1 MEKPTYILSQEHK
14 SILKIAD
21 ALIKECKLLES
32 GKKLDKD
39 FFVKA
44 IDFIKNYADKFHH
57 AKEEEIL
64 FAELNK
70 NSESLHCNPVQQM
83 IYEHDLGRKF
93 VKALEKGLN
102 KNNKLEIIK
111 NANAYAQLIQE
122 HIFKE
127 DNILFNLADNS
138 LSPQIQESI
147 LKKFKQAEIKNFK
160 KGTKE
165 KYLSLAKEFENRQN
179 E

>member
-1 MEKPTYILSQEHK
+1 MEKPTTMLSQEHQN
-14 SILKIAD
+14 ILRMVNALAD
-21 ALIKECKLLES
+21 ECKLLES

-39 FFVKA
+39 FFVKI

-70 NSESLHCNPVQQM
+70 DSGNLHCNPVQQM
-83 IYEHDLGRKF
+83 LYEHDLGRKF
-93 VKALEKGLN
+93 VKALEEGLN

-111 NANAYAQLIQE
+111 NADAYSQLIQE

-127 DNILFNLADNS
+127 DNILYPMSLKTLDKNEWPDVRKSFDAIGYCCFAPAD
-138 LSPQIQESI
+138 LS
-147 LKKFKQAEIKNFK
+147 KKK
-160 KGTKE
+160 K
-165 KYLSLAKEFENRQN
+165 
-179 E
+179 

>member
-1 MEKPTYILSQEHK
+1 MEKPTTMLSQEHQN
-14 SILKIAD
+14 ILRMVNALAD
-21 ALIKECKLLES
+21 ECKLLES

-39 FFVKA
+39 FFVKI

-70 NSESLHCNPVQQM
+70 DSGNLHCNPVQQM
-83 IYEHDLGRKF
+83 LYEHDLGRKF
-93 VKALEKGLN
+93 VKALEEGLN

-111 NANAYAQLIQE
+111 NADAYSQLIQE

-138 LSPQIQESI
+138 LSQQIQESM

-160 KGTKE
+160 KGAKE
-165 KYLSLAKEFENRQN
+165 KYLSLINEFENRQN